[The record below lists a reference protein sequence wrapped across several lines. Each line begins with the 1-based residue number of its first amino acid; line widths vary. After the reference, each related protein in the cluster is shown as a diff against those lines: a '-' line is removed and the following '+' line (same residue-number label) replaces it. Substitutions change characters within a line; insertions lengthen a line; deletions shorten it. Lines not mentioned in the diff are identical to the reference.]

1 MFCCCYRQDIHT
13 PWLLNG
19 VHLNGYTVA
28 PCPHTKKVKAVFY
41 VHLSYLFGDS
51 ESSLLVIAGEQHN
64 PNSHPLE
71 SSYCSLRLMFNCVCY
86 SHHSHK

>member
-1 MFCCCYRQDIHT
+1 MAAE
-13 PWLLNG
+13 W

-71 SSYCSLRLMFNCVCY
+71 SSYCSLRLVFNCVCY